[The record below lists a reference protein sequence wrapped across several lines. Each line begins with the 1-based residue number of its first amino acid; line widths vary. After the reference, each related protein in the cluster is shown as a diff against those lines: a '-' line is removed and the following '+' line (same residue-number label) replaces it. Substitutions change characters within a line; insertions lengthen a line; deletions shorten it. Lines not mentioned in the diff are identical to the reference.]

1 MKNLSILFLI
11 AFMFVGCDSDDA
23 NEERSDYLI
32 FGHFYGMCGGEECVE
47 VFKLTENE
55 LYEDSSDDYSLKKF
69 NFYELDQA
77 TYTLVKDLYQF
88 IPEQLLK
95 EESDIFGCPDC
106 ADGGGLFIE
115 LSKDGKLFSWRIDQ
129 SKENVPEY
137 LHDFMD
143 KVNEKIALIN
153 SQVIF

>member
-1 MKNLSILFLI
+1 
-11 AFMFVGCDSDDA
+11 MFVGCDSDDA

>member
-1 MKNLSILFLI
+1 
-11 AFMFVGCDSDDA
+11 MFVGCDSDDA

-77 TYTLVKDLYQF
+77 TYTLVKDLYKF